1 MKFHFQ
7 LIGEILTDLKKKNNI
22 SVNGFG
28 WFQGK
33 VYIARKTRQKRN
45 HHVNL
50 LLLKNDGKKHFC
62 LISNLSRLLRTKKQR
77 NERIYCDNYLNSI
90 PKFYLKNTKNF
101 VKHLML

>member
-1 MKFHFQ
+1 MNDELRRQSNSFNWN
-7 LIGEILTDLKKKNNI
+7 EISFPTDWRDIDRFEKKNNI

-50 LLLKNDGKKHFC
+50 LLLKNDGKKTF
-62 LISNLSRLLRTKKQR
+62 LFDFKFESFVENKKA
-77 NERIYCDNYLNSI
+77 
-90 PKFYLKNTKNF
+90 KK
-101 VKHLML
+101 